1 MQTLNCISSA
11 SRINNQSMKEPVF
24 KHVYGP
30 VPSRR
35 LGRSLGI
42 DLVPFKFCSYDCV
55 YCQLGRTTNKTIIR
69 QEYVPIKDILD
80 ELSQKLEEGVDP
92 DYISLAG
99 SGEPT
104 LNSGIEDLILSIKKL
119 TDIPVAVLT
128 NGSLLWMKDVQRALM
143 AADFV
148 LPSLDAGN
156 EQLFQYVN
164 HPHKEISFIRMING
178 IRDFCRR
185 FTGGVWLEVF
195 LLAGVTGLPKE
206 VKRIASIVEKI
217 SPERIQLN
225 TVLRPPAMDFAISV
239 PDDQMHEFAHAF
251 KGIVDIISS
260 GNDTSKEISGKYNTN
275 DNEILSL
282 LTRRPCTAMD
292 VSKGLGIHLTEALK
306 ILNRLNS
313 SGLINTVNNSGSTF
327 YTPTKSSLTNSLT
340 SADINDQSKDHH
352 AQSFDTN
359 FWNDIRDLELKFI
372 IENLSGC
379 KDILSII
386 CGPTT
391 IESQLSQNGFH
402 VVSMDFSCEISK
414 HNSQYERPVS
424 VRTELI
430 PLQDLLFDAVIYVT
444 SLQFIEDIETAIIQ
458 TTNVL
463 RPQGKLLV
471 FLLNPTSELVSSRI
485 NDPNSYYHKIK
496 HTNLMD
502 IENLISD
509 YFTVQSEYYLGIQGQ
524 RIFASNSKA
533 DSILYVVQGIKKP
546 ISRECIS

>member
-1 MQTLNCISSA
+1 
-11 SRINNQSMKEPVF
+11 
-24 KHVYGP
+24 
-30 VPSRR
+30 
-35 LGRSLGI
+35 
-42 DLVPFKFCSYDCV
+42 V
-55 YCQLGRTTNKTIIR
+55 YCQLGRTTNKTINR

-80 ELSQKLEEGVDP
+80 ELSQKLDEGVDP

-128 NGSLLWMKDVQRALM
+128 NGSLLWMKDVQKALM

-164 HPHKEISFIRMING
+164 LPHKEISFIRMING

-251 KGIVDIISS
+251 KGNVDIISS
-260 GNDTSKEISGKYNTN
+260 NDDTSKEISGKYNIN

-292 VSKGLGIHLTEALK
+292 VAKGLSMHVTEALK
-306 ILNRLNS
+306 NLNRLNS
-313 SGLINTVNNSGSTF
+313 SGFIKTVNNSGSTF
-327 YTPTKSSLTNSLT
+327 YTSTNSSLSTSL
-340 SADINDQSKDHH
+340 SSEEINGQSVDHYG
-352 AQSFDTN
+352 QSCDTD
-359 FWNDIRDLELKFI
+359 FWNDIQDLELKYI
-372 IENLSGC
+372 VEHLTGC
-379 KDILSII
+379 KDILSIG
-386 CGPTT
+386 CGSAT
-391 IESQLSQNGFH
+391 IENLLSQHGFH
-402 VVSMDFSCEISK
+402 VLSMDYSWDLLK
-414 HNSQYERPVS
+414 HTTQLERLVYAK
-424 VRTELI
+424 TELI
-430 PLQDLLFDAVIYVT
+430 PFQDLLFDAVILFT
-444 SLQFIEDIETAIIQ
+444 SMQFIEDVKTSIIK

-471 FLLNPTSELVSSRI
+471 FLLNPSSELVSSRI
-485 NDPNSYYHKIK
+485 NDPNSFYHKIK
-496 HTNLMD
+496 HTNIRD
-502 IENLISD
+502 IENLIRD
-509 YFTVQSEYYLGIQGQ
+509 FFIVQSEYYLGIQGQ
-524 RIFASNSKA
+524 RIFACNSKA

-546 ISRECIS
+546 TSRESIT